1 MRCGQPAPACLGL
14 ARCGR
19 SVLLPRGQDACRL
32 ADVRGAMIWERLRSR
47 LLPKRSERTGS
58 FLLPSVV
65 LDLQPGF
72 VAGARLDRSSLKVQR
87 VAVRELE
94 SGALEPLPS
103 RPNLVKPEVVRRA
116 IHEVLEAVG
125 NGSGRLGI
133 LLPDPSVRVAVL
145 RFETLPANRA
155 EAEALVRWKMAG
167 ILPFPAEEARIS
179 YQLLFKGE
187 QAVELLAMALRNSV
201 MAEYEAAFD
210 TVTSA
215 PVLVL
220 PATMA
225 LLPLFP
231 AGNQGSKVLVHVSS
245 GSVTSVVLV
254 GDGINFWRNRLLGAQ
269 TAEGNGEVA
278 REIARVVAAC
288 RDHLKSEIEDIW
300 IYVRPPA
307 RWSLDKEIGD
317 AVGQKVQILAGS
329 GSHAAALP
337 PHEKEI
343 LEVFGM
349 TFVGLLENK
358 T

>member
-1 MRCGQPAPACLGL
+1 
-14 ARCGR
+14 
-19 SVLLPRGQDACRL
+19 
-32 ADVRGAMIWERLRSR
+32 MIWERLKGR

-58 FLLPSVV
+58 FLLPSLV

-72 VAGARLDRSSLKVQR
+72 VAGARLDRSSLQVHR

-94 SGALEPLPS
+94 AGALEPLPS
-103 RPNLVKPEVVRRA
+103 RPNLAKPEAVRQA
-116 IHEVLEAVG
+116 IRDVLEEVG
-125 NGSGRLGI
+125 IGSGRLGI

-145 RFETLPANRA
+145 HFETLPAHRE

-167 ILPFPAEEARIS
+167 ILPFPAEEARVS
-179 YQLLFKGE
+179 YQLLSKSG
-187 QAVELLAMALRNSV
+187 QSVELLAMALRNSV
-201 MAEYEAAFD
+201 IAEYEAAFD
-210 TVTSA
+210 TSSA

-231 AGNQGSKVLVHVSS
+231 AGNQGSKVLVHVCSD
-245 GSVTSVVLV
+245 SVTTVVLA
-254 GDGINFWRNRLLGAQ
+254 GEGISFWRNRVLGAQ
-269 TAEGNGEVA
+269 TAEGDGEVV

-288 RDHLKSEIEDIW
+288 RDHLKSEIENLW

-307 RWSLDKEIGD
+307 KWSLDKEIGE
-317 AVGQKVQILAGS
+317 AVGQKVQILS
-329 GSHAAALP
+329 GSAPHAATLP
-337 PHEKEI
+337 PHEKEL